1 MSRLTWADLASP
13 QGAKRDGEAP
23 KHLGVGWSAR
33 LKRRADLWSFYILYA
48 VPGRGEIAIR
58 ELKIGKV

>member
-1 MSRLTWADLASP
+1 MATHPNVW
-13 QGAKRDGEAP
+13 GWVAP
-23 KHLGVGWSAR
+23 AR